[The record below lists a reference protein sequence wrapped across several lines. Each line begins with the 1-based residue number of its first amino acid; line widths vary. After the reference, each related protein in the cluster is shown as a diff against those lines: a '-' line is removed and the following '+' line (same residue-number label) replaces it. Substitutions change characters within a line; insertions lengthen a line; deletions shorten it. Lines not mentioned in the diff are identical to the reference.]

1 MVTFFPLQINPHYP
15 ELCQSSRKTDQ
26 TSKGKKSEV
35 LAHTDTE
42 TWVRGVLRRKDGW
55 ARAWKYKTTGRI
67 WACKYSM
74 PHASGHR
81 PVLPAR
87 TGILD
92 GLELRAL
99 NARLSSL
106 GFTSRQQGVEE
117 VAGCTL

>member
-1 MVTFFPLQINPHYP
+1 MQIF
-15 ELCQSSRKTDQ
+15 
-26 TSKGKKSEV
+26 
-35 LAHTDTE
+35 
-42 TWVRGVLRRKDGW
+42 
-55 ARAWKYKTTGRI
+55 
-67 WACKYSM
+67 
-74 PHASGHR
+74 HATCFR
-81 PVLPAR
+81 PAR